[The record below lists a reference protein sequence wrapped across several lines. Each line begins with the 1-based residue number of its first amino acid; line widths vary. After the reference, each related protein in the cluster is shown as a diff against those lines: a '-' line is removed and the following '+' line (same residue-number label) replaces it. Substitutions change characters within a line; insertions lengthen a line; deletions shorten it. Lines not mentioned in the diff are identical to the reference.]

1 MRRGACKPPY
11 GFSPCYAQPRP
22 ALAAYVTHRPTWQPL
37 ARQSLQ
43 HPFARGN
50 AAQVRVAH
58 FREYVTRLGAKRRSR
73 LLEAL
78 HRPPEPAHEV
88 LDARACALHRD
99 CLVVELAGGGCTACP
114 TFPAAC

>member
-1 MRRGACKPPY
+1 KELRTAERRGAWKPPY
-11 GFSPCYAQPRP
+11 RFSPCYAQPWP
-22 ALAAYVTHRPTWQPL
+22 ALAAYVTPRRTWQPL

-58 FREYVTRLGAKRRSR
+58 FHEYVTRFGGERRSR

-78 HRPPEPAHEV
+78 HRPLQPAHQV
-88 LDARACALHRD
+88 LDACACALHRD
-99 CLVVELAGGGCTACP
+99 RLVVELAG
-114 TFPAAC
+114 